1 MLLEGK
7 RIILTGG
14 STGIGRATA
23 LRAASEGAQIAFFD
37 VNDSDAATAL
47 KEIESAGAKGRYWH
61 VDIVQ
66 EDQVQSAVDEAVE
79 WLGGKVDVLIN
90 VAGVLKGA
98 NVSIDEFPEDVWD
111 FVIDINLKGTFLVVK
126 HVARHMIPA
135 ADGTIIITSSGAGVL
150 GGSSSYAYGSS
161 KGGTHG
167 LTMVLDGTL
176 GQHGIRVNDVLPGAL
191 DTPLKRAQVEAVHDA
206 TGKQGSLGDKL
217 EALASP
223 DGVANVMVWLAS
235 DEAAYVRGSVR
246 TI

>member
-23 LRAASEGAQIAFFD
+23 LRVAKEGGKVAFFD
-37 VNDSDAATAL
+37 VNDDDAATTL
-47 KEIESAGAKGRYWH
+47 QEIEGSGAEGRYWH
-61 VDIVQ
+61 VDIVN
-66 EDQVQSAVDEAVE
+66 EDQVESAVDEAVS

-98 NVSIDEFPEDVWD
+98 SVSIDEFPTDVWD
-111 FVIDINLKGTFLVVK
+111 FVVDINLKGTFLVVK
-126 HVARHMIPA
+126 HVSRHMIA
-135 ADGTIIITSSGAGVL
+135 AEDGTIIITSSGAGVM

-167 LTMVLDGTL
+167 LTMVLDSNL
-176 GQHGIRVNDVLPGAL
+176 ARHGIRVNDVLPGSL
-191 DTPLKRAQVEAVHDA
+191 NTPLKRAQIEAVHNA
-206 TGKQGSLGDKL
+206 EGKQGSLEEKIA
-217 EALASP
+217 ALASP

-235 DEAAYVRGSVR
+235 DEASFVRGSVR

>member
-23 LRAASEGAQIAFFD
+23 LRAAREGAKIAFFD
-37 VNDSDAATAL
+37 VNDADAETAL
-47 KEIESAGAKGRYWH
+47 KEIEAAGVEGRYWH
-61 VDIVQ
+61 VDIVNSD
-66 EDQVQSAVDEAVE
+66 EVSSAVDEAVD

-90 VAGVLKGA
+90 IAGVLQGA
-98 NVSIDEFPEDVWD
+98 NVRIDEFPEDMWD
-111 FVIDINLKGTFLVVK
+111 FVLDINLKGTFLVVK
-126 HVARHMIPA
+126 HVSSHMIA
-135 ADGTIIITSSGAGVL
+135 AEDGAIIITSSGAGVT

-167 LTMVLDGTL
+167 FTMVLDSNL
-176 GQHGIRVNDVLPGAL
+176 GQHGIRVNDVLPGSL
-191 DTPLKRAQVEAVHDA
+191 NTPLKRAQVEAVHNA
-206 TGKQGSLGDKL
+206 TGKQGSLEEKID
-217 EALASP
+217 ALASP

-235 DEAAYVRGSVR
+235 DEAAFVRGSVR